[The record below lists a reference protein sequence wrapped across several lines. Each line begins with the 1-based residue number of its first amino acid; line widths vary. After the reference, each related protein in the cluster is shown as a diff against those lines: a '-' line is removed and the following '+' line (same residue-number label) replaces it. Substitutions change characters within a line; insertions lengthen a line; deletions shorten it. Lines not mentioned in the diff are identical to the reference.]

1 MRRNN
6 DDSKC
11 PKNIPY
17 WDIDEPIRDLCVA
30 LNAIEGIKTTES
42 CCGHGNSRCQIWLK
56 FDKLE
61 TIYKFLHFCMNH
73 EFHWDLCFET
83 GDPDLYQIYEG
94 LPVFR
99 LQTVDIYDEY
109 IMGLM
114 ALNLADR
121 IHEHLS
127 DLNTPVA
134 EIKARYDEQRRR
146 INYDR
151 QDSKE
156 NS

>member
-11 PKNIPY
+11 PENIPY

-30 LNAIEGIKTTES
+30 LNAIDGVETTES
-42 CCGHGNSRCQIWLK
+42 CCGHNKSRCHIWLK

-61 TIYKFLHFCMNH
+61 TIYKFLFFCMNH
-73 EFHWDLCFET
+73 EFHWELCFATEDT
-83 GDPDLYQIYEG
+83 HLYQIYEG

-99 LQTVDIYDEY
+99 LQTADIYDEY
-109 IMGLM
+109 VMELM

-121 IHEHLS
+121 IYRNLDE
-127 DLNTPVA
+127 LNTPIA
-134 EIKARYDEQRRR
+134 EIK
-146 INYDR
+146 I
-151 QDSKE
+151 
-156 NS
+156 